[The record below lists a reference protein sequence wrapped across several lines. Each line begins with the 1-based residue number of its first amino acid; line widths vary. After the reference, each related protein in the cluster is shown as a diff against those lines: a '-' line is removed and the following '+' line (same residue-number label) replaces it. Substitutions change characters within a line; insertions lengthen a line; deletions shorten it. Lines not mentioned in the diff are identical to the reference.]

1 MKIHP
6 VTQGTPQWL
15 ALRSQYPTASEF
27 KHLVSPAEL
36 KPCKGKTVAKY
47 IAKKVAEAWLG
58 APLQSFLST
67 AMDQGKV
74 IEEEA
79 RPWYAFRYE
88 AEIDTP
94 GFVTNDADT
103 AGCSPDGLI
112 VGSKRGLEIKGGE
125 ADTHVE
131 WILAGGLPQE
141 HLLQVQGSLWVC
153 GYDEWYFVSYLAVT
167 PRFPQ
172 HVVRVKPD
180 RNVHDAIEEAV
191 GLFWERFDEGW
202 ARLLDANG
210 GEEPKRDYDVT
221 YDADGSMVKTL
232 RMPEMGGALTEK
244 DFDEFMAGAEPPQD
258 QRAKDVRTILQE
270 GGIK

>member
-1 MKIHP
+1 MKIH
-6 VTQGTPQWL
+6 TCEQGSPQWL
-15 ALRSQYPTASEF
+15 ALRSGYPTASEF
-27 KHLVSPAEL
+27 GSLVSPVKL
-36 KPCKGKTVAKY
+36 KPVEGKGLASYVATKL
-47 IAKKVAEAWLG
+47 AEAWMG
-58 APLQSFLST
+58 APLQSFLSN

-74 IEEEA
+74 LEEEA
-79 RPWYAFRYE
+79 RPWYAFTHE
-88 AEIDTP
+88 VEVETP
-94 GFVTNDADT
+94 GFITNDDDT
-103 AGCSPDGLI
+103 AGCSPDFLV
-112 VGSKRGLEIKGGE
+112 VGAKRGGEIKCAE
-125 ADTHVE
+125 ADTHVK
-131 WILAGGLPQE
+131 WIVAGGLPQE